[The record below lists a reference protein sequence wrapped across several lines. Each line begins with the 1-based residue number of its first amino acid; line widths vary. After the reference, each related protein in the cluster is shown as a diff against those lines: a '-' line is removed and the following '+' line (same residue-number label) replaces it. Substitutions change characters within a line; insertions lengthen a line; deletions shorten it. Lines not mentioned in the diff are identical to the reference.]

1 MAAYL
6 IAHRR
11 KVTDAEVLKK
21 YAQVDASIAKF
32 GGEIMIRSDAFD
44 VLEGDW
50 VPGRKRDDSRPE
62 RLTVIRFADMTAL
75 RNWYDSRDYA
85 DLKSLRQHSA
95 ATDIVA
101 VEAPGTIQS

>member
-11 KVTDAEVLKK
+11 KITDAEALKK

-32 GGEIMIRSDAFD
+32 GGEIVIRSDAFD

-50 VPGRKRDDSRPE
+50 APGQKRDDSRPE
-62 RLTVIRFADMTAL
+62 RLTVIHFADMTAL

-85 DLKSLRQHSA
+85 DLKNLRQRSA

-101 VEAPGTIQS
+101 VETPGPARA